1 MNYQEILP
9 EGFLSNFIKYFWK
22 YKHTQDD
29 IEYTILPDACF
40 DLLADF
46 ENGVLKNVI
55 LTGIWTKPVKIKVT
69 KGTTLLAV
77 RFKII
82 AAEYLFKREIKS
94 ILNTMVSLPTKF
106 WHINL
111 ISSNEF
117 EKFAKNLSCQ
127 MDFSLKQLKK
137 IDDRKLKLFNFIYN
151 KEYYNVKKLSENVFW
166 GSQQINRYFNKQFGF
181 PLKTFLNIVR
191 CNASYNAIMEG
202 ELYPTKEYTDQA
214 HFIKEIK
221 KYTEN
226 TPSQLSK
233 NKNDRF
239 LQLSALAK

>member
-106 WHINL
+106 WNINL

-117 EKFAKNLSCQ
+117 EKFAN
-127 MDFSLKQLKK
+127 F
-137 IDDRKLKLFNFIYN
+137 KL
-151 KEYYNVKKLSENVFW
+151 
-166 GSQQINRYFNKQFGF
+166 R
-181 PLKTFLNIVR
+181 T
-191 CNASYNAIMEG
+191 
-202 ELYPTKEYTDQA
+202 
-214 HFIKEIK
+214 
-221 KYTEN
+221 
-226 TPSQLSK
+226 
-233 NKNDRF
+233 
-239 LQLSALAK
+239 